1 MTNRLESPSRI
12 ELLPLTIP
20 MMEGIIAG
28 DWKKATD
35 GHNIV
40 FLDSMLPFD
49 LAEALPFIL
58 ARIRERPD
66 SSQWWAR
73 LIVHRDDRAVIGS
86 VGFAGPPDDDG
97 KVTMGYSVD
106 PAEEGKGYA
115 TEAARMQMA
124 WGFAQPEVRA
134 IRATISPS
142 NGASLRIAA
151 KCGMKNVGMTH
162 DDDEGELEV
171 WEISRDQFDDPI

>member
-1 MTNRLESPSRI
+1 MTNRHESLPRI
-12 ELLPLTIP
+12 ELMPLTIS
-20 MMEGIIAG
+20 MMEGIIDDDRTKAAG
-28 DWKKATD
+28 
-35 GHNIV
+35 GHDLV
-40 FLDSMLPFD
+40 FLDPMLPFD
-49 LAEALPFIL
+49 IAEALPFIL
-58 ARIRERPD
+58 ARIRDRPD
-66 SSQWWAR
+66 TEPWWAR
-73 LIVHRDDRAVIGS
+73 LIVRRDDRAVIGS

-151 KCGMKNVGMTH
+151 KCGMANVGMTY
-162 DDDEGELEV
+162 DDDEGDLEV

>member
-1 MTNRLESPSRI
+1 MTNRLESPPRI

-20 MMEGIIAG
+20 MMEGIIAS
-28 DWKKATD
+28 DRKKATGGYD
-35 GHNIV
+35 VV
-40 FLDSMLPFD
+40 FFDPMLPFD

-58 ARIRERPD
+58 ARIRERPETE
-66 SSQWWAR
+66 SWWAR
-73 LIVHRDDRAVIGS
+73 LIVRRDDRAVIGS
-86 VGFAGPPDDDG
+86 VGFAGPPDHDG

-106 PAEEGKGYA
+106 PAEEGKGFA

-124 WGFAQPEVRA
+124 WGFAQSDVRA
-134 IRATISPS
+134 VRATISPL

-171 WEISRDQFDDPI
+171 WEISREEFDDPI